1 MDLQQQQGEKISLKT
16 KISSYIN
23 KCRIV
28 LRVTKK
34 PTKQEFMTIV
44 KVSGMGIIII
54 GLIGFAIQM
63 VRQLLL

>member
-1 MDLQQQQGEKISLKT
+1 MDVQQQPESSIKA

-44 KVSGMGIIII
+44 KVSGIGIILI
-54 GLIGFAIQM
+54 GLIGFVIQM
-63 VRQLLL
+63 LRQIFT